1 MKNLLL
7 VLTLL
12 IAALLSCSN
21 DQKPVFKYQSDD
33 SVKRLISEKNIY
45 PPSKIIVFTDP
56 HYYAESLGVNT
67 KLFYDSLAD
76 DKKFLVNGQ
85 QVIKAAI
92 TEMAQVPADFI
103 IISGD
108 LTKDGEYT
116 SHTEFGKLLK
126 KLEDSGK
133 PVYVVPGNH
142 DISNG
147 IALDYS
153 GESPRKT
160 DTVTPEDFRKTYN
173 EYGYKEAVHKDK
185 NSLSYI
191 AEPVKGL
198 WLFCLDSNK
207 WRENKPDKHVVS
219 GGTFYP
225 ETLAWIEDMLI
236 ESKKQKK
243 AVMISMHHAVM
254 EHFKGQ
260 KKFYKDFVIDND
272 GDISRLFAA
281 YGVSLVFSGH
291 YHAQD
296 ISQKHFPE
304 FNKTLYDIETGS
316 FVTYP
321 LPYRQ
326 LTITGEQKAEV
337 KTIHM
342 KTPRFEGMDT
352 TEYSRKRYYDITIKM
367 VNDAMAKY
375 FVSETGQKKL
385 GPQIAEA
392 YILHLY
398 GDEPVQADILDA
410 DGIGFFGS
418 IALKLKKD
426 LIFGWRTDLLPA
438 DNNVILDLNK

>member
-1 MKNLLL
+1 MKKS
-7 VLTLL
+7 LL
-12 IAALLSCSN
+12 ILALFVISFLSCSG
-21 DQKPVFKYQSDD
+21 DKKPVFKYQNDD
-33 SVKRLISEKNIY
+33 PVKRLIAEKNSY
-45 PPSKIIVFTDP
+45 PESSIIVFTDP
-56 HYYAESLGVNT
+56 HYYPESLGVNT

-76 DKKFLVNGQ
+76 DKKFLANGQ
-85 QVIKAAI
+85 QVIKSAI
-92 TEMAQVPADFI
+92 AEMSQLSADFI
-103 IISGD
+103 ILSGD

-116 SHTEFGKLLK
+116 SHEEFAELLK
-126 KLEDSGK
+126 KLEESGK

-142 DISNG
+142 DINNG
-147 IALDYS
+147 IAFDYS

-160 DTVTPEDFRKTYN
+160 ATVTPEDFRNIYN

-185 NSLSYI
+185 TSLSYI

-225 ETLAWIEDMLI
+225 ETLSWIEEMLI

-260 KKFYKDFVIDND
+260 RKFYKDFVIDNHE
-272 GDISRLFAA
+272 DISRLFAA
-281 YGVSLVFSGH
+281 YGVSLVFTGH

-296 ISQKHFPE
+296 ITQKHFAE

-326 LTITGEQKAEV
+326 ITITNDQKAVV
-337 KTIHM
+337 KTVHM
-342 KTPRFEGMDT
+342 KKPKFEGMDT
-352 TEYSRKRYYDITIKM
+352 TEYSRKRYYDITLKM
-367 VNDAMAKY
+367 VNDAMGKY
-375 FVSETGQKKL
+375 LVSDAGQKKL
-385 GPQIAEA
+385 GPQITEA

-410 DGIGFFGS
+410 DGVGFFGS

-426 LIFGWRTDLLPA
+426 LIFGWRTDFPPA